1 MESAVVETGTE
12 GKIWGGGNRPLRVSY
27 GKMMM
32 WFFILSDAL
41 TFSGFIAAYGF
52 SRFKFINSWPIA
64 DEVFNHFPFLH
75 GVDAPMYYVA
85 LMTFVLIF
93 SSVTMVL
100 AVDAGHQLKQG
111 KVALYMLLTIVG
123 GAIFVGSQAWE
134 WKNFIKGEY
143 GAVETKGGQILQFV
157 KPTKGNNGETVY
169 KRIALDE
176 FAVEVPQLREQH
188 DLNEGIWYEG
198 EGSFPSYLM
207 GEIALGFK
215 NNNELLIRTQELV
228 PDIAAMQAS
237 DNPRE
242 VAEAKRIQEQL
253 VNPNQVGAKAVY
265 KRGISEKRL
274 DTGVQVVE
282 GANLIH
288 NEYGNRLFAN
298 FFFFITGFHGFH
310 VFSGVVINII
320 IFFNVLLGTYERRKS
335 YEMVE
340 KVGLYWHFVDLVWV
354 FVFTFFYLV

>member
-1 MESAVVETGTE
+1 MDTTVIKTGTE
-12 GKIWGGGNRPLRVSY
+12 GSAWGGDSQPLKVSY

-41 TFSGFIAAYGF
+41 TFSGFLAAYGF

-85 LMTFVLIF
+85 LMTFILIF

-100 AVDAGHQLKQG
+100 AVDAGHQLKQK
-111 KVALYMLLTIVG
+111 KVAFYMFLTIIG
-123 GAIFVGSQAWE
+123 GIIFVGSQAWE

-143 GAVETKGGQILQFV
+143 GAIETKGGQILQFV
-157 KPTKGNNGETVY
+157 DADGHRVK
-169 KRIALDE
+169 LDE
-176 FAVEVPQLREQH
+176 FVHAAPTERVQH
-188 DLNEGIWYEG
+188 ERKNGLWFVG
-198 EGSFPSYLM
+198 EGSLPDYTVADVIS
-207 GEIALGFK
+207 GFEK
-215 NNNELLIRTQELV
+215 NPKLLVRTQVLNEEGEKTILSRAQS
-228 PDIAAMQAS
+228 IAKLKETA
-237 DNPRE
+237 
-242 VAEAKRIQEQL
+242 
-253 VNPNQVGAKAVY
+253 VGV
-265 KRGISEKRL
+265 
-274 DTGVQVVE
+274 VQ
-282 GANLIH
+282 GANLHI
-288 NEYGNRLFAN
+288 NEYGSPLFAD

-310 VFSGVVINII
+310 VFSGIVINIV
-320 IFFNVLLGTYERRKS
+320 IFFNVLLGTYEKRKS